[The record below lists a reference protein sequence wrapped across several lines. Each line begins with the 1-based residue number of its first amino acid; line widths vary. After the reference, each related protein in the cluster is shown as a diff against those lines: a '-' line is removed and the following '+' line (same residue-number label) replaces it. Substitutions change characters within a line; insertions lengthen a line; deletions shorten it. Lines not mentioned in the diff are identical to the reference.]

1 MLVTGGLGFI
11 GSAFLRYI
19 FENKLAHGNV
29 INLDSMTY
37 AADPKNLEEIVGNSH
52 YHFVKG
58 SILDGALLERLYR
71 EFSFKEIV
79 HFAAE
84 THVDNSIISPKS
96 FVETN
101 ILGTFELLEFVRK
114 NKEVRLHIISTD
126 EVYGSLP
133 LVGEFHEESPFKPNS
148 PYAASKA
155 SADLL
160 ARSYIQTYQLNIIIS
175 HASNNFG
182 PGQHTEKF
190 LPKMIARLKE
200 GSPLPVY
207 GHGINVRD
215 WLYVED
221 HAEAIWTLLRKA
233 KRGSVYNIG
242 GRNEWRNIDLL
253 YLLIDLFST
262 VTGEDSQ
269 KYRKLIQFVE
279 DRKGHDLRYALSNYK
294 IEKEFSWT
302 PRHTMEEG
310 LIKTIHWYL
319 DEKRANL
326 LCDPSSFSINA
337 LSP

>member
-1 MLVTGGLGFI
+1 MLITGGLGFI
-11 GSAFLRYI
+11 GSAFLRYV
-19 FENKLAHGNV
+19 FKNKLVRGNV

-37 AADPKNLEEIVGNSH
+37 AADLNNVEEIAQSSH
-52 YHFVKG
+52 YHFIKG
-58 SILDGALLERLYR
+58 SILDGDLLERLYR
-71 EFSFKEIV
+71 EFSFQEIV

-84 THVDNSIISPKS
+84 THVDNSIASPKS
-96 FVETN
+96 FIETN
-101 ILGTFELLEFVRK
+101 ILGTFELLEFVRRNK
-114 NKEVRLHIISTD
+114 NVRLHIISTD

-133 LVGEFHEESPFKPNS
+133 LVGEFHEESPFRPNS

-160 ARSYIQTYQLNIIIS
+160 ARSYVQTYQLNITTS

-182 PGQHTEKF
+182 PGQHAEKF
-190 LPKMIARLKE
+190 LPKMISHLKE
-200 GSPLPVY
+200 GRPLPVY
-207 GHGINVRD
+207 GQGINVRD

-221 HAEAIWTLLRKA
+221 HAEAIWTLLRA
-233 KRGSVYNIG
+233 SKRGSVYNIG

-253 YLLIDLFST
+253 YLLIDVFSA
-262 VTGEDSQ
+262 VTGENPDQ
-269 KYRKLIQFVE
+269 LRGLIQFVE
-279 DRKGHDLRYALSNYK
+279 DRKGHDLRYALSNDK

-310 LIKTIHWYL
+310 LLKTIHWYL